1 MLLDKDEAKNCIK
14 SRGLGQIPKEG
25 GDQLDDNAL
34 RLDCFF
40 SIFAFY
46 PLPSLLVS
54 FLAHILNAA
63 LLMHFHLHERDTA
76 DFGSSLR
83 VFASFLCE
91 MIRQWIQLKKKP

>member
-1 MLLDKDEAKNCIK
+1 MDEKHCIK
-14 SRGLGQIPKEG
+14 SRGLDQILKEDDG
-25 GDQLDDNAL
+25 QLDDNAL

-46 PLPSLLVS
+46 PLPFLLAS
-54 FLAHILNAA
+54 FLVHISNAA
-63 LLMHFHLHERDTA
+63 LLMHFHLHEHDTA
-76 DFGSSLR
+76 DFDSSSR